1 MKKKSA
7 TPSETPSTAKL
18 AVPSR
23 GTQTLAN
30 LEQIRIL
37 ANPLRLRILGAL
49 VLQPRTT
56 KQVADLLGEKHTKLY
71 HHVQAL
77 ERAKVIRLT
86 ETRPKRGTIEKYYQA
101 TAAMFQA
108 ASSAFGDQPRAG
120 AKQSGLE
127 AMLEA
132 LLDSARRDV
141 LAHLRSDTARESGG
155 NKGIL
160 AVRFLIRGQ
169 RQKVLRAVQRRISL
183 SLRQL
188 SAEQSE
194 HSRHPRKSKKDGDRT
209 YSLTII
215 ACPTKGT

>member
-7 TPSETPSTAKL
+7 TPSEMPATAKL

-101 TAAMFQA
+101 TAALFQA
-108 ASSAFGDQPRAG
+108 ASSAFGDQAGAG

-127 AMLEA
+127 AILEA
-132 LLDSARRDV
+132 LLDSARREV
-141 LAHLRSDTARESGG
+141 LAHLRTASARESGG

-160 AVRFLIRGQ
+160 AVRFLIRGR
-169 RQKVLRAVQRRISL
+169 RQKTLRAIQRRISSSL
-183 SLRQL
+183 SKLLGGQF
-188 SAEQSE
+188 QY
-194 HSRHPRKSKKDGDRT
+194 SRRPSNSKKNSERT
-209 YSLTII
+209 YAITII
-215 ACPTKGT
+215 ACPTNGI